1 MGSVP
6 SQLVEADV
14 NGTGTLV
21 DITAYVDFQVGIKHS
36 WGRTAGD
43 PFRAEPPPGSL
54 TMTLDNND
62 GRFTPGNTATY
73 LVGLVE
79 GVLVQWTCGSRVR
92 RFRTGVPELS
102 FPTGVGGRATV
113 TVTCLDALALL
124 AKREMRQM
132 VDEVAF
138 AEQPQAY
145 WPLNESGSGSEVRA
159 MDISGY
165 AETPLYV
172 TGAATDLV
180 SWAGGIGP
188 RTDGRAAL
196 MFQPDATAPAASGAG
211 ESPVLGLVKPLGTSG
226 HEIDWYQYTADLNPT
241 FGNQWGYALSFW
253 FSVRD
258 IYGATYTAADLDD
271 GPYVFLASIGPVTVC
286 WRTAD
291 RKLILNL
298 NSNIAA
304 QPSLPAVQPGTVH
317 HVFAWVH
324 GADATAPGGPYSEMR
339 VWLDG
344 VEGDNMVSTS
354 TPTVPPSLTL
364 AGGGGITSGGWANY
378 GLSGTL
384 ACVSVYTTAQAA
396 ALEAA
401 GALEDFYPVGAS
413 GPEEDAGTRYQRYGE
428 WLGRSEIDFAVEGDP
443 QAVTLGSHNTEGK
456 SMLKA
461 MCDALA
467 MEERVLDCAT
477 VAGVETVRAWME
489 SEHRPATA
497 AVTVNVDSD
506 GQGTPT
512 LTFDASGVAVTVAVR
527 GAERTVT
534 WTDIAAP
541 DRWKGTSTSI
551 DAATEDVDALRSLAQ
566 FRSLLGRVTSMA
578 LSKVTVDAVTS
589 TASLTTSLLALRPMV
604 RVSIAG
610 LPTGVVGYTSVDE
623 ILVGAVERHRQGR
636 STFELQLTPDLPYVE
651 AVEGLSRVGGIPAP
665 YSYSTPAA
673 WAPGHPIT
681 GEFPRISAMNNSQTT
696 MTLQII
702 GDGNGASGWPASLY
716 FFATGALPDP
726 VYVELDDEVIRV
738 DSAGSVSFSTVSYST
753 PSYAWIGEQ
762 TLTVTR
768 AQQSTSAAAHS
779 QSGGGIFVSGGGTTM
794 ITEAYTAPRE
804 VWQHMFD
811 CVAF

>member
-21 DITAYVDFQVGIKHS
+21 DITAYVDFQIGIKHS

-73 LVGLVE
+73 TVGLVE
-79 GVLVQWTCGSRVR
+79 GVLVQWTCGTRVR
-92 RFRTGVPELS
+92 RFRTGVPELR

-138 AEQPQAY
+138 AQQPQAY

-165 AETPLYV
+165 AETPLSPF
-172 TGAATDLV
+172 GPDV
-180 SWAGGIGP
+180 SLLRWAGGIGP

-196 MFQPDATAPAASGAG
+196 MLQPDATATVLSHL
-211 ESPVLGLVKPLGTSG
+211 SPGVTLTKPLGTSG
-226 HEIDWYQYTADLNPT
+226 HEVDWYTTTATIFPT
-241 FGNQWGYALSFW
+241 LGNVWGYALSFW

-258 IYGATYTAADLDD
+258 IYGATYTAADLND
-271 GPYVFLASIGPVTVC
+271 GPYVFLAQFGAAVVL

-291 RKLILNL
+291 RRLIVYG
-298 NSNIAA
+298 AGTVVT
-304 QPSLPAVQPGTVH
+304 QPDLPPIQPGEVH
-317 HVFAWVH
+317 HVFLWTHLKDV
-324 GADATAPGGPYSEMR
+324 TAPGGPTTDVR

-344 VEGDNMVSTS
+344 TEGENVIVAAGDVELPPTLRLGATAVSYA
-354 TPTVPPSLTL
+354 P
-364 AGGGGITSGGWANY
+364 GGWSTY

-384 ACVSVYTTAQAA
+384 ACASVYTDEQADALVTAGTLA
-396 ALEAA
+396 
-401 GALEDFYPVGAS
+401 DFYPIGTS
-413 GPEEDAGTRYQRYGE
+413 GPEEDAGVRYQRYGE

-443 QAVTLGSHNTEGK
+443 QAISVGSHNTQGK

-461 MCDALA
+461 MCDVLA

-512 LTFDASGVAVTVAVR
+512 LTFDASGVTVTVAVR

-534 WTDIAAP
+534 WTDSSAP

-578 LSKVTVDAVTS
+578 LSKVTIDAVTS
-589 TASLTTSLLALRPMV
+589 TASLTTDLLALRPMV
-604 RVSIAG
+604 RVSVAG

-623 ILVGAVERHRQGR
+623 ILVGAVEWHRQGSSR
-636 STFELQLTPDLPYVE
+636 FELQLTPDLPYVE
-651 AVEGLSRVGGIPAP
+651 AVEGLSRAGGIPAP
-665 YSYSTPAA
+665 YSFDTPTA
-673 WAPGHPIT
+673 WGGPGHPIT

-696 MTLQII
+696 LTMRLI
-702 GDGNGASGWPASLY
+702 GNGNNPSAWATALY

-726 VYVELDDEVIRV
+726 VYIELDDEVIRV
-738 DSAGSVSFSTVSYST
+738 DSAAAVSYTTLNRST
-753 PSYAWIGEQ
+753 DYYVWIGEQ
-762 TLTVTR
+762 VLTVTR
-768 AQQSTSAAAHS
+768 AQQSTTAASHA
-779 QSGGGIFVSGGGTTM
+779 QSGGGIISSGGDL